1 MGGLILMRPW
11 WLLAL
16 LPLAALTLWTLRH
29 NGDAGGWQRVMPPR
43 MLRAMI
49 ALGALGGRQ
58 PLWQR
63 SLTPA
68 AMLALILGLTGPALP
83 RRDAP
88 VLTQTDAVVIA
99 MDLSPSVA
107 AGPGLKQAQFA
118 AAGLLQGLAG
128 RPVGLILYGGE
139 AYTVA
144 APTLDLSTLET
155 QIAVLDA
162 DTMPNPGSRVADA
175 LGQAGKMLEQP
186 RRADL
191 VIISDGGGVDRQA
204 EAEANRLADAGVRI
218 SALRI
223 SDVAPDA
230 PVPPSDALER
240 LARGEGKVLPAD
252 QMARMAGSL
261 DRTGAAMRDPVLR
274 ALQYRDLGPVL
285 AAFALFPLLIMLRRQ
300 K

>member
-1 MGGLILMRPW
+1 MGGLILMRPL

-16 LPLAALTLWTLRH
+16 LPWAWLILWSLRH
-29 NGDAGGWQRVMPPR
+29 SGDAGGWQQVMPRP

-49 ALGALGGRQ
+49 ALGALGGQQ
-58 PLWQR
+58 PVWQKI
-63 SLTPA
+63 LVPA

-88 VLTQTDAVVIA
+88 VLAQTDAVVIA
-99 MDLSPSVA
+99 IDLSPSVA
-107 AGPGLKQAQFA
+107 QGPGLEQAQFA

-144 APTLDLSTLET
+144 APTSDLSTLET
-155 QIAVLDA
+155 LIAVLQP

-191 VIISDGGGVDRQA
+191 VVISDGGGVDAQA
-204 EAEANRLADAGVRI
+204 EAEANRLADMGVRI
-218 SALRI
+218 SALHI
-223 SDVAPDA
+223 ADVAPEA
-230 PVPPSDALER
+230 PAPPRDALKR
-240 LARGEGKVLPAD
+240 LVRGDGKVLPAD
-252 QMARMAGSL
+252 QMARMAGLL
-261 DRTGAAMRDPVLR
+261 DSAGASVRDPVLR
-274 ALQYRDLGPVL
+274 ALQYRDLGPLL
-285 AAFALFPLLIMLRRQ
+285 AAFAIFPLLVMLRRQ